1 MGLDMYLYNSKHK
14 DIDFEIDDNRC
25 LYWRGQRDLHH
36 LFERFGHRT
45 YEEGYYTFSK
55 DDVIKMVAYLMESVM
70 NIHKAAKVAYDD
82 MTNADEKDLSNEALH
97 REYYVA
103 GRILAKAFEKELR
116 VGNDFNAVNLFDD
129 YDGTMMADFINGL
142 LTLLKEMEDGETLT
156 YLASY

>member
-1 MGLDMYLYNSKHK
+1 MYLYNSKHK
-14 DIDFEIDDNRC
+14 DIEFELDDDRC
-25 LYWRGQRDLHH
+25 LYWRGQRDLHY

-45 YEEGYYTFSK
+45 EKEGYFIFTK

-103 GRILAKAFEKELR
+103 GRILTKAFEKEIR
-116 VGNDFNAVNLFDD
+116 VGNDYNVVNLFDD
-129 YDGTMMADFINGL
+129 YDGSMMADLINGL
-142 LTLLKEMEDGETLT
+142 MKLLVEMKDDELIT